1 MTEFLIRRFVKDW
14 EHPELGEVRQR
25 YGRLG
30 SVVGIVVNLLL
41 SLGKL
46 ITGALSGSVAITAD
60 GVNNLSDAGSSVI
73 SLASFRLAA
82 RPADAGHP
90 FGHARYEYLAS
101 MGVAVIILLL
111 GVELARDSVLRIFL
125 PEEAAFSWVTV
136 GMLAASILAKLWLC
150 AFGRSLGRKIN
161 SGLMEAAAADSLSDV
176 LATAAVLLSTLLAP
190 VLPFSPDGYMGVLV
204 ALFILRSGVE
214 IIRKAIDQLLGEA
227 PDPKLAEEIDR
238 FVRSYQ
244 GVLDCHDLMIH
255 SYGPGRCFATIHA
268 EVSAGEDM
276 LASHEVIDTIERE
289 ILREKGIRLVIH
301 MDPVAVDDPQLWLY
315 RGVVGDVLGEIGKEL
330 SFHDLRMVAG
340 SHRVKLIFDV
350 TAPFAFPGSDGEL
363 VEQILEKLAKRDQRL
378 TAAVTVDRV

>member
-1 MTEFLIRRFVKDW
+1 
-14 EHPELGEVRQR
+14 
-25 YGRLG
+25 
-30 SVVGIVVNLLL
+30 
-41 SLGKL
+41 
-46 ITGALSGSVAITAD
+46 
-60 GVNNLSDAGSSVI
+60 
-73 SLASFRLAA
+73 
-82 RPADAGHP
+82 
-90 FGHARYEYLAS
+90 
-101 MGVAVIILLL
+101 
-111 GVELARDSVLRIFL
+111 
-125 PEEAAFSWVTV
+125 
-136 GMLAASILAKLWLC
+136 
-150 AFGRSLGRKIN
+150 
-161 SGLMEAAAADSLSDV
+161 
-176 LATAAVLLSTLLAP
+176 
-190 VLPFSPDGYMGVLV
+190 MGVLV